1 MGALPNPTQG
11 GGAAGARER
20 RRPSDG
26 NNGTMPGPATP
37 GGDLAGGQNSATSL
51 PGQAP
56 ENGQTPFP
64 GAQPY
69 PGAQPLPGQT
79 GQPTAIQPGQTT
91 PVYPPGVPVPA
102 PQGFPGQAGIS
113 PGMVPP
119 GQPAYYQGMPAQP
132 GMPGSASVTGGA
144 SAVSPGNTSAS
155 GSSFVGGGGS
165 FVGGGGSY
173 VGGGAP
179 ASQPCL
185 SAAGHSSR
193 PSQLSR
199 DSFPLP
205 SRCAG
210 SARQFTNWRQCLPIR
225 SRPGRTALLPAFPNR
240 ER

>member
-11 GGAAGARER
+11 GGAASARER

-26 NNGTMPGPATP
+26 NNATMPGPALP
-37 GGDLAGGQNSATSL
+37 GGDIAGGQNSATPPF

-56 ENGQTPFP
+56 DNGQTPFP

-69 PGAQPLPGQT
+69 PNAQPLPGQT
-79 GQPTAIQPGQTT
+79 GQPTAIQPGQPT

-113 PGMVPP
+113 PGMVTP

-132 GMPGSASVTGGA
+132 GMPGSPSVTGGA

-155 GSSFVGGGGS
+155 GNSFVGGGGS

-173 VGGGAP
+173 VGGGSTWIP
-179 ASQPCL
+179 AGL
-185 SAAGHSSR
+185 SAASH
-193 PSQLSR
+193 PSGTIQLSR
-199 DSFPLP
+199 ESPPFP
-205 SRCAG
+205 
-210 SARQFTNWRQCLPIR
+210 ARRERLSIHKAAECLPIR
-225 SRPGRTALLPAFPNR
+225 SCLGRTALLPAFPNR
-240 ER
+240 EP